1 VKHGVHGYSTA
12 FVWMMRKAGAA
23 GATKKRRHD
32 FAIVAPFAG
41 GGRLAAN
48 ALGLTINDGCHF
60 RPLPPLLPREPPPAR
75 ELPPLDFAAC
85 GALACDPPLLCDC
98 LGAADRAERLCACA
112 VLVRVAGR
120 EAFCRTAGREDC
132 RAALDERELDGRALF
147 CWT

>member
-1 VKHGVHGYSTA
+1 MKNEAHGNSTA
-12 FVWMMRKAGAA
+12 FVWVMRKAGAA
-23 GATKKRRHD
+23 GATKKRRHG

-48 ALGLTINDGCHF
+48 ALGLTINDGCYF
-60 RPLPPLLPREPPPAR
+60 RPLPPLLPREPPPTW
-75 ELPPLDFAAC
+75 EPPPLDCAAC

-132 RAALDERELDGRALF
+132 RAALAERALAGRALF
-147 CWT
+147 CCT

>member
-1 VKHGVHGYSTA
+1 
-12 FVWMMRKAGAA
+12 MMRKAGAA

-32 FAIVAPFAG
+32 FAIVAPLAG

-48 ALGLTINDGCHF
+48 AFGLTINDGCHF

-75 ELPPLDFAAC
+75 ELPPLDFAACGALAC